1 MSLRPAQPVRMNW
14 GFIGASQWAARYL
27 IPAVLAVENATA
39 VGVFSSSPERGER
52 FAEAA
57 GLDRAYASLEGMLAD
72 PGIDAVYIGTTNDLH
87 AERTIAAAR
96 AGKHVLCEKPLA
108 LTLAEAGA
116 MIAACEEA
124 GVVLATNHHLR
135 GAPTIRAMRE
145 QVEAGAIGEIVAARV
160 FHARSLPD
168 ELRTWRLKRPEAGG
182 GVVLDVTVHDADTV
196 RFLLA
201 DEVAEVV
208 AMTANQGLAE
218 PPLEDSAM
226 GVMRMRG
233 GQLVSF
239 HDAFTVPHAGTGLEL
254 HGTEGSLI
262 GREVMTPDPIGQVF
276 LRRLDEIE
284 EVEIA
289 ERGPIY
295 ERVVRQFD
303 AAVRG
308 EGRPLATGEDGAAAL
323 AIALAALAA
332 ARSGRPVA
340 PAAVPRPTI

>member
-1 MSLRPAQPVRMNW
+1 MGSAVDW

-27 IPAVLAVENATA
+27 IPAVRAVEGGDP
-39 VGVFSSSPERGER
+39 VGVFSSSPERGAA
-52 FAEAA
+52 FAEAT
-57 GLDRAYASLEGMLAD
+57 GLDRSYGSLEEMLAD
-72 PGIDAVYIGTTNDLH
+72 PGIDAVYVGTTNDLH

-108 LTLAEAGA
+108 LTLAEAAA
-116 MIAACEEA
+116 MIEAAKEA

-135 GAPTIRAMRE
+135 GAPTLRAMRE
-145 QVEAGAIGEIVAARV
+145 QVEAGEIGEIVAARV
-160 FHARSLPD
+160 FHARSLPE
-168 ELRTWRLKRPEAGG
+168 ELRTWRLTEPEAGG
-182 GVVLDVTVHDADTV
+182 GVVLDITVHDADV
-196 RFLLA
+196 IRFLFA

-239 HDAFTVPHAGTGLEL
+239 HDAFTVPHAGTGVEL

-262 GREVMTPDPIGQVF
+262 GSEVLTPDPIGQVL

-284 EVEIA
+284 TVVIA
-289 ERGPIY
+289 ERHPIY
-295 ERVVRQFD
+295 EEVVRRFD

-323 AIALAALAA
+323 AIALAALESAHS
-332 ARSGRPVA
+332 RRPVPL
-340 PAAVPRPTI
+340 PASRS

>member
-1 MSLRPAQPVRMNW
+1 MNW
-14 GFIGASQWAARYL
+14 GFVGASQWAGHYL
-27 IPAVLAVENATA
+27 IPAVRATEDARA
-39 VGVFSSSPERGER
+39 VGVFSSSAERGER

-57 GLDRAYASLEGMLAD
+57 GLERAYPSLEEMLAD

-108 LTLAEAGA
+108 LSLAEAAA

-145 QVEAGAIGEIVAARV
+145 MVEAGAIGEILAARV
-160 FHARSLPD
+160 FHARSLPE
-168 ELRTWRLKRPEAGG
+168 ELRTWRLRKPEAGG
-182 GVVLDVTVHDADTV
+182 GVVLDITVHDADTV
-196 RFLLA
+196 RFLLG
-201 DEVAEVV
+201 DEVAEVT
-208 AMTANQGLAE
+208 ALTANQGLAE

-239 HDAFTVPHAGTGLEL
+239 HDAFTVPHAGTGFEL
-254 HGTEGSLI
+254 HGTEASLI
-262 GREVMTPDPIGQVF
+262 GREVMTPDPIGQVL

-295 ERVVRQFD
+295 ERVVRCFG

-323 AIALAALAA
+323 AIALAALES
-332 ARSGRPVA
+332 ARSCRPVA
-340 PAAVPRPTI
+340 PR

>member
-1 MSLRPAQPVRMNW
+1 V
-14 GFIGASQWAARYL
+14 
-27 IPAVLAVENATA
+27 IPAVRAVDGARA
-39 VGVFSSSPERGER
+39 VGIFSSSAERGEL
-52 FAEAA
+52 FAEET
-57 GLDRAYASLEGMLAD
+57 GLQHAYRSLEEMLAD
-72 PGIDAVYIGTTNDLH
+72 PGIDAVYVGTTNDLH

-108 LTLAEAGA
+108 LSVAEAEE
-116 MIAACEEA
+116 MIAAAGAA

-135 GAPTIRAMRE
+135 AAPTIRAMRD
-145 QVEAGAIGEIVAARV
+145 QVDAGAIGAIVAARV
-160 FHARSLPD
+160 FHARSLPE
-168 ELRTWRLKRPEAGG
+168 ELRTWRLKRPAAGG
-182 GVVLDVTVHDADTV
+182 GVVLDVTVHDADVV

-226 GVMRMRG
+226 GAMRMRG

-239 HDAFTVPHAGTGLEL
+239 HDAFTVPHAGTGVEL

-262 GREVMTPDPIGQVF
+262 GSEVLTPNPIGQVL
-276 LRRLDEIE
+276 LRHLDEIE
-284 EVEIA
+284 EVAIP
-289 ERGPIY
+289 RRRPIY
-295 ERVVRQFD
+295 EEVVRRFD

-308 EGRPLATGEDGAAAL
+308 EGTPVATGEDGAAAL
-323 AIALAALAA
+323 AVALAALES

-340 PAAVPRPTI
+340 PTWRS